1 MAIKLNSYQRAGVY
15 EDPEWEKKAIFRR
28 KLEAFLQAEKYNLS
42 VTKDSG
48 TLYYLDEFNNMIVLD
63 NHKYYYFNS
72 YLGKILHEGE
82 YTDNVEEFV
91 RDYKLNNLLDG
102 K

>member
-1 MAIKLNSYQRAGVY
+1 MAISSRIFKNPGLYG
-15 EDPEWEKKAIFRR
+15 DPEWEKKAIFRT
-28 KLEAFLQAEKYNLS
+28 KLEAFLQTENYSLA

-48 TLYYLDEFNNMIVLD
+48 AQYFLDISNNMIVLD